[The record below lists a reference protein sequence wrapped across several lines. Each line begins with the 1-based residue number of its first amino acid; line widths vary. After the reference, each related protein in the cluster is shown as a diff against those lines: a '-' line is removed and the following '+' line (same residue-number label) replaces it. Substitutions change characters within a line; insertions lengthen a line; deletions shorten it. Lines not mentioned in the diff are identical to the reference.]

1 MYLRPFAGL
10 IMFHTSTPCPI
21 AAAARWRDAAGPH
34 PSQGHGS
41 SPAAFHQ
48 MPRYTADECASIVPG
63 HVSSPFRR
71 SFDAELLAVPAPERG
86 LAAAASLLLL
96 HFGHGLLTLVHRLAS
111 TAFSFSL
118 SALCRT
124 AAYSLLALSRARRL

>member
-1 MYLRPFAGL
+1 MYLRPFARRT
-10 IMFHTSTPCPI
+10 ITFHTSTPCPI
-21 AAAARWRDAAGPH
+21 AAARDGATPRDH

-86 LAAAASLLLL
+86 LAAAASSSSTLGTGCSPWSTQVGFNCFLFLLVGVVLN
-96 HFGHGLLTLVHRLAS
+96 
-111 TAFSFSL
+111 
-118 SALCRT
+118 
-124 AAYSLLALSRARRL
+124 RRI